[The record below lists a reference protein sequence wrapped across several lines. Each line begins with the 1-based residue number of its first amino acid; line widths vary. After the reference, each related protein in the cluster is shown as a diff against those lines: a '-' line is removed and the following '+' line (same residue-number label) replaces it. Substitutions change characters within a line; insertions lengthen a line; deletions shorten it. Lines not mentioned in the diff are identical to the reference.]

1 MTSLPALA
9 APWDAPHFTRSL
21 LESFPVTVNMRG
33 IGVADSFFLSKG
45 YDAPK
50 QIFFNN
56 RDTVTLESI
65 RGVSSENAFQKRLKF
80 VSPVLKP

>member
-9 APWDAPHFTRSL
+9 TSWDAPLFNRSL
-21 LESFPVTVNMRG
+21 IEGILAAATMRG
-33 IGVADSFFLSKG
+33 IGVADTLFLSKG
-45 YDAPK
+45 YDGPQ

-56 RDTVTLESI
+56 RDTVTLQSI

-80 VSPVLKP
+80 VLPVLKP